1 MFSKELP
8 LINVSPLPG
17 MFPFREMAKTMNTCR
32 IYNVY
37 DVIGQV
43 VPEDSAFWDIRP
55 PCCWDLAVIGRWK
68 IGEPGREIPKYRCF
82 PPLAFPNWG
91 ERETPPRPFVIPG
104 KSSEQ
109 FVQQCTWDAFPR
121 AGATWPCIYS
131 PTALVV
137 VNGEPFPGEEMTLRV
152 CSCTAEKDCCRLVL
166 VGQSVL
172 QHSVGLRRWM
182 RFPNRRLWR
191 QTHCITVL
199 VSLCLS
205 QCCFPM
211 CCFFLAGFPALAN

>member
-1 MFSKELP
+1 
-8 LINVSPLPG
+8 
-17 MFPFREMAKTMNTCR
+17 MAKLSQRTQLFGTL
-32 IYNVY
+32 
-37 DVIGQV
+37 G
-43 VPEDSAFWDIRP
+43 S

-152 CSCTAEKDCCRLVL
+152 CALLQLHHRERLL
-166 VGQSVL
+166 
-172 QHSVGLRRWM
+172 SVGFSGTQCVTALG
-182 RFPNRRLWR
+182 RFKTMDAVSEPQTLAPNTLS
-191 QTHCITVL
+191 HCACLSAACLTVL

-205 QCCFPM
+205 HCACLSAASQCVASF
-211 CCFFLAGFPALAN
+211 

>member
-1 MFSKELP
+1 
-8 LINVSPLPG
+8 
-17 MFPFREMAKTMNTCR
+17 MAKLSQRTQLFGTL
-32 IYNVY
+32 
-37 DVIGQV
+37 G
-43 VPEDSAFWDIRP
+43 S

-131 PTALVV
+131 PTALL
-137 VNGEPFPGEEMTLRV
+137 VNGEPFPGEDDIACVHSR
-152 CSCTAEKDCCRLVL
+152 SCTTEKDCCRLVL
-166 VGQSVL
+166 VGHSVL

-205 QCCFPM
+205 HCACLSAASQCVASF
-211 CCFFLAGFPALAN
+211 

>member
-1 MFSKELP
+1 MSHRTQLFGTLESLLLLRLGCDWTLEDGRASPREYPQISMFS
-8 LINVSPLPG
+8 SSG
-17 MFPFREMAKTMNTCR
+17 FPQLRRE
-32 IYNVY
+32 
-37 DVIGQV
+37 
-43 VPEDSAFWDIRP
+43 RP
-55 PCCWDLAVIGRWK
+55 PSPTIRH
-68 IGEPGREIPKYRCF
+68 
-82 PPLAFPNWG
+82 
-91 ERETPPRPFVIPG
+91 PG
-104 KSSEQ
+104 KKQLVRLEQ

-137 VNGEPFPGEEMTLRV
+137 VNGEPFPGEDDIACLHA
-152 CSCTAEKDCCRLVL
+152 CSCTTEKDCCRLVL
-166 VGQSVL
+166 VGQHTVL

-205 QCCFPM
+205 HCACLSAVSQCVASFQ
-211 CCFFLAGFPALAN
+211 LAFQPWLTRV